1 MSTALTL
8 PVAVPLLAAGLL
20 VLLPDSTGL
29 RRGTA
34 GAVSLGVLALGIVL
48 LVETADGSVV
58 RQTVG
63 GWPAGISIVL
73 AADMLSALMLCVG
86 AVLVLAS
93 LAFAAGARD
102 DREPLFLPLVLMLSA
117 GVNGAFLTA
126 DLFNLFVFVEVM
138 LVPSYALLT
147 VVGGPDRWAAGR
159 VYVTFS
165 LLASTVLLG
174 GVGLLYGVTGTVNLG
189 ELAGVATRDTAAA
202 LAAGVVL
209 LALAAKAAVVPLHGW
224 LPRCYPATRPSVTLL
239 FSGLLT
245 KVGVYAIIRIYSVVF
260 EGTGLGPVIMTAA
273 LVTMVVGVL
282 GAVGQ
287 PDMRGILCFHMVS
300 QIGYLLL
307 ALALFTERG
316 LAAGV
321 FFLVQY
327 VLVKAA
333 LLACA
338 GVVEHTH
345 GTDRLQHLGGL
356 ARGAPVLAVSFL
368 VAAFSLAG
376 MPPLSGFTAKFALLL
391 AAAEEAAYLAVAVAA
406 LVSLLTLTSMVKIW
420 TAAFWGAPPTEAPRE
435 NVGGSPTSSP
445 HLGDAPPDAPR
456 RTTAR
461 TRARPVLLAATVAL
475 AVPSVVLGLFAEPL
489 LAAANTAANGLLDPS
504 TYVEAVTR

>member
-29 RRGTA
+29 RRWTA
-34 GAVSLGVLALGIVL
+34 AVVSLGVLAFGVVL
-48 LVETADGSVV
+48 LVETADGTVV
-58 RQTVG
+58 HQSVG
-63 GWPAGISIVL
+63 GWPPGIAIVL
-73 AADMLSALMLCVG
+73 AADTLTALMLCVS

-117 GVNGAFLTA
+117 GVYGAFLTA

-165 LLASTVLLG
+165 LLASTALLG
-174 GVGLLYGVTGTVNLG
+174 GVGLLYGVMGTVNLG
-189 ELAGVATRDTAAA
+189 ELAGAATRETTAA
-202 LAAGVVL
+202 LATGVVL

-245 KVGVYAIIRIYSVVF
+245 KVGVYAIIRIYAVVF
-260 EGTGLGPVIMTAA
+260 DGTGLGPVIMAAA

-345 GTDRLQHLGGL
+345 GTDRLEHLGGL
-356 ARGAPVLAVSFL
+356 SRSAPLLAGCFL

-391 AAAEEAAYLAVAVAA
+391 AAAAQAEYLAVAVAA

-420 TAAFWGAPPTEAPRE
+420 GAVFWGTAPDGVPGGDAAGPRTPPDSAP
-435 NVGGSPTSSP
+435 
-445 HLGDAPPDAPR
+445 DAPPDEPR
-456 RTTAR
+456 RTAAR
-461 TRARPVLLAATVAL
+461 TRARPALLAATVAL
-475 AVPSVVLGLFAEPL
+475 AVPSLVLGLFAEPL
-489 LAAANTAANGLLDPS
+489 LTAASTAASGLIDP
-504 TYVEAVTR
+504 TGYVEAVTR